1 MSSDQVVTKIDL
13 ESHGFKKIASGKV
26 REIYELDNDTL
37 LFVATDRIS
46 AYDVILDNQTSCSSR
61 FIKIYPPPSL
71 SSPTLND
78 PQSPVLKAPHIYTQ
92 STKNKL
98 TLPKQGIP
106 TKGALLTQLS
116 AHWFALIAAEL
127 PHLKTH
133 LLSTSLPASIP
144 SSLRP
149 ALENRTMQVRK
160 HPILPLESI
169 VRGYITGSAWA
180 EYQRSGTVHG
190 IPMPEGLKE
199 SQKLECP
206 IWTPSTKAEQ
216 GEHDENISP
225 AKAREIVGEEVAGK
239 VEEVS
244 LKVYGMARDYAEAR
258 GILIAD
264 TKFEFGLDPTTN
276 EIVLVDEVLTPDSSR
291 FWPAEGYQVGKGQ
304 SSYDKQYL
312 RDWLVSSGLK
322 GKQGVSMPEEVA
334 QETGRKYREAYAKI
348 TGKEWA

>member
-13 ESHGFKKIASGKV
+13 ESHGFKKVASGKV

-46 AYDVILDNQTSCSSR
+46 AYDVILDN
-61 FIKIYPPPSL
+61 
-71 SSPTLND
+71 
-78 PQSPVLKAPHIYTQ
+78 
-92 STKNKL
+92 
-98 TLPKQGIP
+98 GIP

-116 AHWFALIAAEL
+116 AHWFSLIASEL

-133 LLSTSLPASIP
+133 LLTTSLPPSIP

-190 IPMPEGLKE
+190 IPMPAGLRE
-199 SQKLECP
+199 SQKLERP

-216 GEHDENISP
+216 GAHDENISP

-244 LKVYGMARDYAEAR
+244 LRVYGMARDYAEAR

-291 FWPAEGYQVGKGQ
+291 FWPAEGYEVGKGQ

-322 GKQGVSMPEEVA
+322 GKRGVSMPEEVA

>member
-13 ESHGFKKIASGKV
+13 ESHGFKKVASGKV

-46 AYDVILDNQTSCSSR
+46 AYDVILDN
-61 FIKIYPPPSL
+61 
-71 SSPTLND
+71 
-78 PQSPVLKAPHIYTQ
+78 
-92 STKNKL
+92 
-98 TLPKQGIP
+98 GIP

-116 AHWFALIAAEL
+116 THWFSLIAHEL

-190 IPMPEGLKE
+190 IPMPGGLKE
-199 SQKLECP
+199 SQKLEQP

-225 AKAREIVGEEVAGK
+225 AKAREVVGEGVAGK

-291 FWPAEGYQVGKGQ
+291 FWPAEGYQVGNGQ

-348 TGKEWA
+348 TGKEWVTSSAED